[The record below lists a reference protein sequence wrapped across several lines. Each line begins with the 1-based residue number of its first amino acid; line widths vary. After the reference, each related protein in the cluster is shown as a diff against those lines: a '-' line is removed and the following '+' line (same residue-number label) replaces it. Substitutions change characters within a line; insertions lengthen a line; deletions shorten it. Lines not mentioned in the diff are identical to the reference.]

1 MCSVSLP
8 SKLLDV
14 KIVLEPSKLAI
25 SVRGQGGLVDCS
37 QTLQLASTSN
47 SPWRRRGLT
56 FKCLSYY
63 LAIAR
68 KEADF
73 LSWASRT
80 LSFFI
85 FIPSNSCSSFFF
97 PPLITSLSFSLSSY
111 CVGILEDLLLNF
123 GGPPL
128 QGFSQEDVST
138 FSEDLCQVAFH
149 ESRGGGKM
157 DTPGT
162 SDICQELY

>member
-14 KIVLEPSKLAI
+14 RIVLEPSKLAI

-97 PPLITSLSFSLSSY
+97 PLNYFSVLFSLFVL
-111 CVGILEDLLLNF
+111 CRNL
-123 GGPPL
+123 GGPPSEFWRAPSS
-128 QGFSQEDVST
+128 GIFSRRCLYIFWGPMS
-138 FSEDLCQVAFH
+138 
-149 ESRGGGKM
+149 SRLPWIKGRR
-157 DTPGT
+157 
-162 SDICQELY
+162 